1 MCYQSHDGKPI
12 SIISIYVT
20 EESPSVSF
28 LSTPRSKA
36 SLYPRHNG
44 KPISIYATA
53 GSPSLSSLSTSQREA
68 HMYHLYL
75 RHGRKPLSIIS
86 IYTMVGNP
94 SLSSL
99 STSRW
104 EAHLYHLYLR
114 HGGKPILY
122 GRAELLKVADLRSR
136 GAWPCCGNDAISF
149 FFVSIMFIINSLSI
163 GILYVFT

>member
-1 MCYQSHDGKPI
+1 MCYQSHDGKLI

-20 EESPSVSF
+20 EGSPSVSF
-28 LSTPRSKA
+28 LSTARSRA

-53 GSPSLSSLSTSQREA
+53 GSPSLSSLSTSQREG

-99 STSRW
+99 SKSRW
-104 EAHLYHLYLR
+104 ETHLYHLYLS
-114 HGGKPILY
+114 HGGRPISIISIYATVGSQSCMVGLSFS
-122 GRAELLKVADLRSR
+122 RSLTCDL
-136 GAWPCCGNDAISF
+136 GVPDLAVEMMQFHF
-149 FFVSIMFIINSLSI
+149 FLFPLC
-163 GILYVFT
+163 L